1 MWCLVACERR
11 REGLPLE
18 VVSACCFYPILCSF
32 SFLFLYGYS
41 LLQSSSPV
49 LWRGCLV
56 CSGGARLCLFREFV
70 PDLLSE
76 QVRRLV
82 VEFFAVLE
90 REAASAR
97 GVAGAARCGDEVE
110 MDVRN
115 DLGVSLV
122 GDDVHVGLFHRATE
136 RATQAR
142 HNPSEMGR
150 QVIGKMRYA
159 LVMSFRNQEGVTG
172 ANRVDVKEGDTA
184 VILVDLSCGFLV
196 GDDGAKD
203 AVVVPVS
210 SELPLLYSLS
220 RRSRC

>member
-115 DLGVSLV
+115 DLGVSLLCRPISFP
-122 GDDVHVGLFHRATE
+122 GQQRGGRMKRRL
-136 RATQAR
+136 
-142 HNPSEMGR
+142 SECSR
-150 QVIGKMRYA
+150 WR
-159 LVMSFRNQEGVTG
+159 RC
-172 ANRVDVKEGDTA
+172 
-184 VILVDLSCGFLV
+184 SCR
-196 GDDGAKD
+196 
-203 AVVVPVS
+203 VVP
-210 SELPLLYSLS
+210 SL
-220 RRSRC
+220 RYERGQPFCGKDEIRG